1 MLSNYPNFKKRR
13 QQDYV
18 KDDRDGLTTFASL
31 AAFTLL
37 VFCLFFSPFF
47 VLFLPLSALAFALLA
62 RKPNHFGLG
71 LCVLITLAF
80 SRYFSTGFIPEV
92 VMIVRIAIILLWGLV
107 FLKNIHEPSE
117 YKMPSVL
124 LGLFLLIAVIGS
136 YYNSIYLKISE
147 LKLLFA
153 GLFFFGLFKSA
164 KSTDGFP
171 GALFGII
178 SAIVLLSL
186 ATFFFYP
193 AVGYAFLFDPT
204 VAPDM
209 VGKFSGIL
217 NHPQLLA
224 ILLAVN
230 LPLLLHVYLTR
241 TGAIYFLA
249 VIVLVATSVLIAISS
264 SRTGFV
270 ATAVALI
277 STLYMCRH
285 TQDPVVR
292 RRANSMW
299 AFLVLAL
306 VVGLATSFE
315 QIQIFLF
322 KTNDLEAGISL
333 SGRDEIIGASW
344 NGFLAKPIWGNG
356 FQVPSEFTEHGG
368 AAFGAES
375 DGTTIEKCFFITML
389 LEEVGLVGT
398 LVFLGLVAL
407 LLRHWH
413 RKGAYLAVAAMLA
426 FLAANI
432 GEACILSP
440 SSIGGLSWVSIF
452 AVHNLIQ
459 VPAGRPPRYDLARRG
474 LY

>member
-1 MLSNYPNFKKRR
+1 MNFKTSR
-13 QQDYV
+13 QQDYAE
-18 KDDRDGLTTFASL
+18 DNRDGLTTFKSL
-31 AAFTLL
+31 AGFTLL
-37 VFCLFFSPFF
+37 VVCLYFSPLF
-47 VLFLPLSALAFALLA
+47 VLLLPLSALAFALFA
-62 RKPNHFGLG
+62 RKTNHFGLG
-71 LCVLITLAF
+71 LCVLITISF
-80 SRYFSTGFIPEV
+80 SRYFSAGFIPDV

-124 LGLFLLIAVIGS
+124 LGLFLLFAVISS

-171 GALFGII
+171 AALFGII
-178 SAIVLLSL
+178 SAIALISV
-186 ATFFFYP
+186 AAFFLYP
-193 AVGYAFLFDPT
+193 IVGYAFLFDPT
-204 VAPDM
+204 VAPEM

-264 SRTGFV
+264 SRTGFI
-270 ATAVALI
+270 ATTVALI
-277 STLYMCRH
+277 STLYMARH
-285 TQDPVVR
+285 TQDPVAR
-292 RRANSMW
+292 RRANSIW

-322 KTNDLEAGISL
+322 KTIDLEAGISL

-344 NGFLAKPIWGNG
+344 KGFLANPIWGNG
-356 FQVPSEFTEHGG
+356 FQVPSEFTEHGA
-368 AAFGAES
+368 AAFGES
-375 DGTTIEKCFFITML
+375 DGTSIEKCFFITML

-398 LVFLGLVAL
+398 LLFLGLVAL

-413 RKGAYLAVAAMLA
+413 RKGAYLATAAMLA

-440 SSIGGLSWVSIF
+440 SSIGGLSWLSIF
-452 AVHNLIQ
+452 AVHNLTF
-459 VPAGRPPRYDLARRG
+459 RPEEPGPRYDPDRRR